1 MIVAAKGLTG
11 SKKTL
16 TPPRGL
22 GEKPREPL
30 TIESMIDSPKA
41 LAVASIAAATIA
53 GRAVRSETRQ
63 VVRQRFTP
71 SAAEPSVHEVG
82 TVSKAL
88 TTIATMIGTIMI
100 VRIRMATLRLAPVN
114 CTTYSTER
122 LRPVEIRLCSTH
134 GAIAKIPTSP
144 YTTDGTPASSL
155 IVGSIARLTWA
166 GANST
171 MNTAAKIDMTMPR
184 ITAKPEVRIVAQI
197 KGHAL
202 NW

>member
-1 MIVAAKGLTG
+1 M
-11 SKKTL
+11 
-16 TPPRGL
+16 
-22 GEKPREPL
+22 
-30 TIESMIDSPKA
+30 
-41 LAVASIAAATIA
+41 
-53 GRAVRSETRQ
+53 
-63 VVRQRFTP
+63 VRQRLTP
-71 SAAEPSVHEVG
+71 SAAEPSVQEVG
-82 TVSKAL
+82 TVSNAL

-100 VRIRMATLRLAPVN
+100 VKIRMATLRLAPVS

-144 YTTDGTPASSL
+144 YTTDGTPASSR
-155 IVGSIARLTWA
+155 IAGSIARRRRA

-171 MNTAAKIDMTMPR
+171 MNTAAKIDTTIPR

-202 NW
+202 NR